1 MRKFGIYTDKSDI
14 SFDTHLAGLEEQTRQ
29 LLLTLRTF
37 IKSLGDNVDNVIEE
51 TRPHRIAY
59 AKTLNFRTFVD
70 IQPRNDSLVISV
82 KRGRN
87 EPTSTELIDSRSKLD
102 AIKKQIA
109 DAYNTIR

>member
-1 MRKFGIYTDKSDI
+1 MSKFGIYTDKSDI

-37 IKSLGDNVDNVIEE
+37 IKSLGDNVIEE

-59 AKTLNFRTFVD
+59 AKTLNFRTIVD

-87 EPTSTELIDSRSKLD
+87 EPTSTHVVNSPSKLE

-109 DAYNTIR
+109 DSYSTIR

>member
-1 MRKFGIYTDKSDI
+1 MSKFGIYTDKSDI

-37 IKSLGDNVDNVIEE
+37 IKSLGDNVIEE
-51 TRPHRIAY
+51 IRPHRIVY

-87 EPTSTELIDSRSKLD
+87 EPTSSEVIDIRSRLD

-109 DAYNTIR
+109 NAYNTIR

>member
-1 MRKFGIYTDKSDI
+1 MSKFGIYTDKSDI

-37 IKSLGDNVDNVIEE
+37 IKSLGDNVIEE
-51 TRPHRIAY
+51 IRPHRIVY

-87 EPTSTELIDSRSKLD
+87 EPTSSEVIDSRSRLD

-109 DAYNTIR
+109 NAYNTIR

>member
-1 MRKFGIYTDKSDI
+1 MSKFGIYQDKPDI

-37 IKSLGDNVDNVIEE
+37 IKSLGDNVIKE
-51 TRPHRIAY
+51 TRQHRIAY

-82 KRGRN
+82 NRGRN
-87 EPTSTELIDSRSKLD
+87 EPTSTHVVDSPSKLEE
-102 AIKKQIA
+102 IKKQIA
-109 DAYNTIR
+109 DSYSTIR

>member
-1 MRKFGIYTDKSDI
+1 MSKFGIYTDKSDI

-37 IKSLGDNVDNVIEE
+37 IKSLGDNVIEE
-51 TRPHRIAY
+51 IRPHRIVY

-87 EPTSTELIDSRSKLD
+87 EPTSSEVIDSRSKLD

-109 DAYNTIR
+109 NAYNTIR

>member
-1 MRKFGIYTDKSDI
+1 MFYIDKSDN
-14 SFDTHLAGLEEQTRQ
+14 SFESHLVGLEEQNKAF
-29 LLLTLRTF
+29 LLELRTF
-37 IKSLGDNVDNVIEE
+37 MKSLGDNVIEE

-87 EPTSTELIDSRSKLD
+87 EPTSTHVVNSPSKLE

-109 DAYNTIR
+109 DSYSTIR

>member
-1 MRKFGIYTDKSDI
+1 MSKFGIYTDKSDI

-37 IKSLGDNVDNVIEE
+37 IKSLGDNIIEE
-51 TRPHRIAY
+51 IRPHRIVY

-87 EPTSTELIDSRSKLD
+87 EPTSSEVIDSRSKLD